1 MRTHIHTLPLKSN
14 CELTCPPIGRATMEE
29 DPARP
34 EVVVVAGDE
43 FNILLISDDASF
55 FSTVVGGA
63 SSGRESICSTVGC
76 DDDGT
81 LPLQP
86 ELVCSL
92 SCFNST
98 AI

>member
-1 MRTHIHTLPLKSN
+1 MCTHIHRLPLKSN
-14 CELTCPPIGRATMEE
+14 CELTCPPVGRATMEE

-43 FNILLISDDASF
+43 FNISDDASF

-63 SSGRESICSTVGC
+63 SSPRESICSTVGC
-76 DDDGT
+76 DDDGR

-86 ELVCSL
+86 EFQ
-92 SCFNST
+92 FNCHLTGISVQNK
-98 AI
+98 